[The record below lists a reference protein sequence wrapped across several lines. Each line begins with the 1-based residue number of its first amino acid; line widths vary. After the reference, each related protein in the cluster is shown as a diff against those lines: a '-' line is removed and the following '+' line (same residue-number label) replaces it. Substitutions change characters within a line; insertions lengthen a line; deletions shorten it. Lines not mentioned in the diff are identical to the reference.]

1 MKSHE
6 RQKFVNLVLCF
17 LMIFIAL
24 GFVSSSKGLYLSAIC
39 DALNIKRTVFSLS
52 SSFRY
57 ITTSIVNIFF
67 GVLVAKFG
75 TKKLIL
81 TGFVF
86 LIGSVLLQAVA
97 ETVYFFYVAQVLGGI
112 GFSLTS
118 TGMVGCVVNRW
129 SPENKGTVMGIILCA
144 NGIGGAAAAQ
154 IVSPLINSGDPF
166 GYQDAF
172 LLVSVFLFVLLV
184 AFLLFFRETPK
195 GIADQASVP
204 GQKKRGRRWAG
215 IPFAEAVRKPCF
227 YFALL
232 GIFFTGFCLQGI
244 TEISQAHM
252 KDAGL
257 TPEFVATVSSIS
269 MLVLTGS
276 KFLAGFL
283 YDKTGLRI
291 TVTISCAS
299 SILAMLVLSMV
310 SPQSAYLAVV
320 YAVACSIALP
330 LETVMLPLY
339 AADLFGDDSFNKIL
353 GIFIS
358 VNTAGYALG
367 SPLVNL
373 GFDLTGSY
381 RGVLLISAGI
391 MLAVTVCMQLVITAT
406 HKLRNNLPEG
416 EN

>member
-1 MKSHE
+1 MKSHK
-6 RQKFVNLVLCF
+6 RQKFVNTVLCF
-17 LMIFIAL
+17 SMIFIAL
-24 GFVSSSKGLYLSAIC
+24 GFVSSGKGLYLSAIC
-39 DALNIKRTVFSLS
+39 DALNVNRTVFSLS

-57 ITTSIVNIFF
+57 VTTSIVNIFF

-86 LIGSVLLQAVA
+86 LIGCVLLQAVA
-97 ETVYFFYVAQVLGGI
+97 ETVYLFYVAQILAGI
-112 GFSLTS
+112 GFSLTG

-129 SPENKGTVMGIILCA
+129 SPANKGTVMGVILCA
-144 NGIGGAAAAQ
+144 NGAGGAVAAQ

-166 GYQDAF
+166 GYQNAF

-184 AFLLFFRETPK
+184 AFLLFFREKPMVVTDP
-195 GIADQASVP
+195 ASISDKKK
-204 GQKKRGRRWAG
+204 QKQRWAG
-215 IPFAEAVRKPCF
+215 IPFAEAIRKPCF

-244 TEISQAHM
+244 SDIAQPHM
-252 KDAGL
+252 QDVGL
-257 TPEFVATVSSIS
+257 TPAFVATVSSIS
-269 MLVLTGS
+269 MLVLTGA
-276 KFLAGFL
+276 KFLTGFM

-291 TVTISCAS
+291 TATVSYVC
-299 SILAMLVLSMV
+299 SILAMLALCMV
-310 SPQSAYLAVV
+310 SPKNSYLAVV
-320 YAVACSIALP
+320 YAVTCSIALP

-339 AADLFGDDSFNKIL
+339 AADFFGDHSFNKIL

-381 RGVLLISAGI
+381 RGVLLISAGA
-391 MLAVTVCMQLVITAT
+391 MLAIAVCMQLVITAT

-416 EN
+416 DI